1 MRESEHDVQIDDKLL
16 ELVSGNARSA
26 ASRKGLYIT
35 FGVIVIVLVLFAY
48 VSRSVGIETRK
59 LESEAQAAMTQSVSR
74 QVERRLLTFA
84 DRLEQLPQERNEGL
98 LCADAADLFDHYVEF
113 AELSLVSAEGLVLQT
128 CVTPHALDSSPHA
141 LAQFVRTGTL
151 ETLERAHRLKTSV
164 FSSPYTRSKNG
175 VLFSNLVMPM
185 GDGGFYVARISIT
198 SMLRHITENLS
209 SRYKFS
215 LLVEGKELSAV
226 SDVSSAAQTEDM
238 TPSDNI
244 RITSPLTPLPESVRL
259 LTVNT
264 RMDSVYGYTKLV
276 LGIMLFGGL
285 LILSML
291 GVLIYQYRQLKTEEA
306 LRARVIVQ
314 QAMSQSILDGIMVTD
329 RLGKIL
335 YTNRAFNTL
344 FRDEAG
350 DVLGMT
356 PPYAFARREKSIFNF
371 ENYLQKDGK
380 GEKDEKGDMGDIVR
394 AEFTALRHDGTN
406 FICAAEI
413 LPLKALY
420 PGQGQPGW
428 LVTLR
433 DITQQKKSRQALA
446 IAHERTI
453 RVLESMD
460 SAVSVAAVNSEGICE
475 LLYANARYIEVFG
488 HSAAAHERLM
498 QLVKNQGPVAQS
510 GTVYDEVTR
519 RWFFIGERSLPW
531 MGGRQAELLTIQ
543 DVTVKKEH
551 EELLE
556 QQMKNAEQVSRL
568 MTMGE
573 LASSLAHELNQPLA
587 AVQNYA
593 SATLTMLKAGK
604 LTAAGVETGL
614 NKIINQTQRA
624 AQIIR
629 RIRGFAKRGDVAR
642 VQTRVSRIVDETLE
656 LALMQ
661 AKKYAMTIEV
671 DVHDGD
677 EVLVCD
683 PVLIEQVLINLLKN
697 AMEASL
703 SGNSRTVYFT
713 VRREKKTICFYVADH
728 GCGIDA
734 ESAKRVFD
742 PFFSTKPTGM
752 GIGLNICRSIVENH
766 HGRLTFEPN
775 AGGGTIFKL
784 SLSAAAPAEGDSTQ
798 QSGQASSSQT
808 TSIQTNKPST

>member
-84 DRLEQLPQERNEGL
+84 DRLEQLPQERNEGF
-98 LCADAADLFDHYVEF
+98 LCTDAADLFDHYVEF

-141 LAQFVRTGTL
+141 LAQFVRTGAL

-175 VLFSNLVMPM
+175 VLFSNLVVPM

-335 YTNRAFNTL
+335 YTNRAFNAL
-344 FRDEAG
+344 FRD
-350 DVLGMT
+350 
-356 PPYAFARREKSIFNF
+356 ARARKTKRATWATSCAPSSRPCATTARTSSARPKS
-371 ENYLQKDGK
+371 
-380 GEKDEKGDMGDIVR
+380 
-394 AEFTALRHDGTN
+394 
-406 FICAAEI
+406 C
-413 LPLKALY
+413 P
-420 PGQGQPGW
+420 
-428 LVTLR
+428 
-433 DITQQKKSRQALA
+433 
-446 IAHERTI
+446 
-453 RVLESMD
+453 
-460 SAVSVAAVNSEGICE
+460 
-475 LLYANARYIEVFG
+475 
-488 HSAAAHERLM
+488 
-498 QLVKNQGPVAQS
+498 
-510 GTVYDEVTR
+510 
-519 RWFFIGERSLPW
+519 
-531 MGGRQAELLTIQ
+531 
-543 DVTVKKEH
+543 
-551 EELLE
+551 
-556 QQMKNAEQVSRL
+556 
-568 MTMGE
+568 
-573 LASSLAHELNQPLA
+573 
-587 AVQNYA
+587 
-593 SATLTMLKAGK
+593 
-604 LTAAGVETGL
+604 
-614 NKIINQTQRA
+614 
-624 AQIIR
+624 
-629 RIRGFAKRGDVAR
+629 
-642 VQTRVSRIVDETLE
+642 
-656 LALMQ
+656 
-661 AKKYAMTIEV
+661 
-671 DVHDGD
+671 
-677 EVLVCD
+677 
-683 PVLIEQVLINLLKN
+683 
-697 AMEASL
+697 
-703 SGNSRTVYFT
+703 
-713 VRREKKTICFYVADH
+713 
-728 GCGIDA
+728 
-734 ESAKRVFD
+734 
-742 PFFSTKPTGM
+742 
-752 GIGLNICRSIVENH
+752 
-766 HGRLTFEPN
+766 
-775 AGGGTIFKL
+775 
-784 SLSAAAPAEGDSTQ
+784 
-798 QSGQASSSQT
+798 
-808 TSIQTNKPST
+808 

>member
-1 MRESEHDVQIDDKLL
+1 
-16 ELVSGNARSA
+16 
-26 ASRKGLYIT
+26 
-35 FGVIVIVLVLFAY
+35 
-48 VSRSVGIETRK
+48 
-59 LESEAQAAMTQSVSR
+59 
-74 QVERRLLTFA
+74 
-84 DRLEQLPQERNEGL
+84 
-98 LCADAADLFDHYVEF
+98 
-113 AELSLVSAEGLVLQT
+113 
-128 CVTPHALDSSPHA
+128 
-141 LAQFVRTGTL
+141 
-151 ETLERAHRLKTSV
+151 
-164 FSSPYTRSKNG
+164 
-175 VLFSNLVMPM
+175 
-185 GDGGFYVARISIT
+185 
-198 SMLRHITENLS
+198 
-209 SRYKFS
+209 
-215 LLVEGKELSAV
+215 
-226 SDVSSAAQTEDM
+226 
-238 TPSDNI
+238 
-244 RITSPLTPLPESVRL
+244 
-259 LTVNT
+259 
-264 RMDSVYGYTKLV
+264 
-276 LGIMLFGGL
+276 
-285 LILSML
+285 
-291 GVLIYQYRQLKTEEA
+291 
-306 LRARVIVQ
+306 
-314 QAMSQSILDGIMVTD
+314 
-329 RLGKIL
+329 
-335 YTNRAFNTL
+335 
-344 FRDEAG
+344 
-350 DVLGMT
+350 
-356 PPYAFARREKSIFNF
+356 
-371 ENYLQKDGK
+371 
-380 GEKDEKGDMGDIVR
+380 
-394 AEFTALRHDGTN
+394 
-406 FICAAEI
+406 
-413 LPLKALY
+413 
-420 PGQGQPGW
+420 
-428 LVTLR
+428 
-433 DITQQKKSRQALA
+433 
-446 IAHERTI
+446 
-453 RVLESMD
+453 
-460 SAVSVAAVNSEGICE
+460 
-475 LLYANARYIEVFG
+475 
-488 HSAAAHERLM
+488 
-498 QLVKNQGPVAQS
+498 
-510 GTVYDEVTR
+510 
-519 RWFFIGERSLPW
+519 

-728 GCGIDA
+728 GRGIDA

-808 TSIQTNKPST
+808 TSTQTNKPST